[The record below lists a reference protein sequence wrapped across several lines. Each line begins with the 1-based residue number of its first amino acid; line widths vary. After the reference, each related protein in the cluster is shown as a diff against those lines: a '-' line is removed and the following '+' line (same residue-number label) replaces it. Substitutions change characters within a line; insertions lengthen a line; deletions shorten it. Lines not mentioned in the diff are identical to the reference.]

1 MSHVFKDKL
10 SISRHVLLAA
20 VWQPLL
26 QLRMETDP
34 GFEKTYSVEVA
45 KQMFP

>member
-1 MSHVFKDKL
+1 MSHAFKDKL

-26 QLRMETDP
+26 RLGIETDP
-34 GFEKTYSVEVA
+34 GFEKTYSVEAV